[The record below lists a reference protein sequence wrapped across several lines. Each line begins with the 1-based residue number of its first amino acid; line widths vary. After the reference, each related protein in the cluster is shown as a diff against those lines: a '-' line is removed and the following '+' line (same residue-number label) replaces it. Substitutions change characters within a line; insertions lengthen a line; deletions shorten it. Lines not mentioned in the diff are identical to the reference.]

1 MAEITSALVKELRER
16 TGAGMMDCKSALVEA
31 GGEME
36 AARQI
41 LRKKGLAAA
50 AKKAGRTAARMAG
63 RTAADGAVGSF
74 IAEGGKAGVIVEV
87 NCETDFVAK
96 TPDFQALVGDIA
108 EHVAKNAPADVAA
121 LAEQSFAKEP
131 GRTVG
136 QAVTDKIALIK
147 ENIVVR
153 RFARFELTGEG
164 IVAAYVHSHAAK
176 VGVLVE
182 LAKGSADLAQLQ
194 ALAKD
199 VAMHVAAASP
209 AAAVYVARDEVPADV
224 LEKEKE
230 IYRAQAAA
238 SGKPANVVEK
248 IAEGKVKEYYAT
260 FCLLEQPYIREPK
273 QTVGQHLAG
282 GAQVRRFVRYR
293 LGEESGSRTE

>member
-1 MAEITSALVKELRER
+1 MSISAETVRQLREE
-16 TGAGMMDCKSALVEA
+16 TGAGMMDCKGALVEA
-31 GGEME
+31 QGDMGK
-36 AARQI
+36 ARDL

-50 AKKAGRTAARMAG
+50 ARKASRVASE
-63 RTAADGAVGSF
+63 GAIGSS
-74 IAEGGKAGVIVEV
+74 IGEGSRHGVIVEV

-96 TPDFQALVGDIA
+96 TPGFQALVKDVA
-108 EHVAKNAPADVAA
+108 AHVAAHAPADVAT
-121 LAEQSFAKEP
+121 LAGQAFARLP

-136 QAVTDKIALIK
+136 EAVQEAIAVIK

-153 RFARFELTGEG
+153 RFARFELAAGASG
-164 IVAAYVHSHAAK
+164 VVAAYVHPPAAK

-182 LAKGSADLAQLQ
+182 LAPESADPGTLA

-209 AAAVYVARDEVPADV
+209 AAALYVSKDEVPAEV

-230 IYRAQAAA
+230 IYRAQALA
-238 SGKPANVVEK
+238 SGKPANVVDK
-248 IAEGKVKEYYAT
+248 IAEGKIKEYYGT

-273 QTVGQHLAG
+273 ENVGQHLKGKAS
-282 GAQVRRFVRYR
+282 VRRFVRFR
-293 LGEESGSRTE
+293 LGEESGTKAE

>member
-1 MAEITSALVKELRER
+1 MSITAEVVRQLREE

-31 GGEME
+31 QGDME
-36 AARQI
+36 KARDF

-50 AKKAGRTAARMAG
+50 AKKASRTATDG
-63 RTAADGAVGSF
+63 TIAAHIVD
-74 IAEGGKAGVIVEV
+74 GGKAGVIVEV

-96 TPDFQALVGDIA
+96 TADFQSLVKEVA
-108 EHVAKNAPADVAA
+108 AHVAAQAPADVAA
-121 LAEQSFAKEP
+121 LLDQPLAGQP

-136 QAVTDKIALIK
+136 QLVQEKIAFIK

-153 RFARFELTGEG
+153 RFARFEQAGGAPG
-164 IVAAYVHSHAAK
+164 IVAAYIHPPAAK

-182 LAKGSADLAQLQ
+182 LAAQSADAATLA

-199 VAMHVAAASP
+199 VAMHAAAASP
-209 AAAVYVARDEVPADV
+209 AAALFVSKDEVPADV
-224 LEKEKE
+224 LEKERE

-238 SGKPANVVEK
+238 SGRPANVVDR

-260 FCLLEQPYIREPK
+260 YCLLDQPYIREPK
-273 QTVGQHLAG
+273 LTVGKHLEGKA
-282 GAQVRRFVRYR
+282 AVRRFARFR
-293 LGEESGSRTE
+293 LGEESGPRAE